1 MSTLLDVDTAA
12 IARLGT
18 KVCARLAADPAV
30 HKVPVEQAAMYA
42 VAEFLSPAECDR
54 LIGMIDAVAKP
65 SRVYDPENQAHSRTS
80 YSGDLDSTDSF
91 IRMIERR
98 ISDLLGIDPAW
109 GETVQGQRYMPGQ
122 EFHGHHDWFH
132 VGSDYWAEEQARGG
146 QRSWT
151 AMVYLNDVEEGGRT
165 EFARIGVSI
174 PPQRGLLLT
183 WNNGLPN
190 GLPNENTLHA
200 ALPVTQGC
208 KYVIT
213 KWFRTRKWG

>member
-1 MSTLLDVDTAA
+1 MSTLLDVDAAA

-18 KVCARLAADPAV
+18 KVCTRLESDPSV
-30 HKVPVEQAAMYA
+30 HKVPVEQAAIYA

-54 LIGMIDAVAKP
+54 LIAMIDAVAQP
-65 SRVYDPENQAHSRTS
+65 SRVYDPDNQTQYRTS
-80 YSGDLDSTDSF
+80 YSGDLDSADSF
-91 IRMIERR
+91 VRMIERR
-98 ISDLLGIDPAW
+98 ISDLLGINPAW
-109 GETVQGQRYMPGQ
+109 GEAVQGQRYMPGQ

-132 VGSDYWAEEQARGG
+132 TGSTYWAEEQARGG

-151 AMVYLNDVEEGGRT
+151 AMIYLNEVEEGGRT
-165 EFARIGVSI
+165 EFPRIGVSI

-183 WNNGLPN
+183 WNNGLPG
-190 GLPNENTLHA
+190 GLPNEDTLHA

>member
-1 MSTLLDVDTAA
+1 MSTLLEADTAA

-18 KVCARLAADPAV
+18 KVCARLEGDPSV
-30 HKVPVEQAAMYA
+30 YKVPVEQVAMYA

-54 LIGMIDAVAKP
+54 LIVMIDAVAKP
-65 SRVYDPENQAHSRTS
+65 SRVYDPDNPTKYRTS
-80 YSGDLDSTDSF
+80 YSGDIDKTDSF
-91 IRMIERR
+91 VRMIERR
-98 ISDLLGIDPAW
+98 ISDLLGIDPTW
-109 GETVQGQRYMPGQ
+109 GETVQGQRYTPGQ

-132 VGSDYWAEEQARGG
+132 TDSDYWPDEHARGG

-165 EFARIGVSI
+165 EFPRIGASI
-174 PPQRGLLLT
+174 PPQRGMLLT

-190 GLPNENTLHA
+190 GLPNEDTLHA
-200 ALPVTQGC
+200 ALPVTQGS
-208 KYVIT
+208 KYIIT

>member
-1 MSTLLDVDTAA
+1 MSTLLDADAVA

-18 KVCARLAADPAV
+18 KVCARLEGDPSV
-30 HKVPVEQAAMYA
+30 HKVPVEQVAMYA
-42 VAEFLSPAECDR
+42 VSEFLSPAECDR
-54 LIGMIDAVAKP
+54 LIEMIDAVAQP
-65 SRVYDPENQAHSRTS
+65 SRVYDPDNQIKYRTS
-80 YSGDLDSTDSF
+80 YSGDLDAGDSF
-91 IRMIERR
+91 VRMIERR

-109 GETVQGQRYMPGQ
+109 GESVQGQRYLPGQ
-122 EFHGHHDWFH
+122 EFLGHHDWFH
-132 VGSDYWAEEQARGG
+132 VGSDYWPEEQARGG

-165 EFARIGVSI
+165 EFPRIGVSI

-190 GLPNENTLHA
+190 GLPNEDTLHA
-200 ALPVTQGC
+200 ALPVTEGC